1 MPAMQASVPLLAP
14 ESQLT
19 RIAGIDQMIESVS
32 SIAGPALGAL
42 LLAWTGKM
50 CIRDRPEG
58 VPGTNPGELSK
69 DPALVAVY
77 SYF

>member
-1 MPAMQASVPLLAP
+1 MNFRDSTGQIAPYWQEHFARLGMPV
-14 ESQLT
+14 
-19 RIAGIDQMIESVS
+19 
-32 SIAGPALGAL
+32 
-42 LLAWTGKM
+42 
-50 CIRDRPEG
+50 PEG